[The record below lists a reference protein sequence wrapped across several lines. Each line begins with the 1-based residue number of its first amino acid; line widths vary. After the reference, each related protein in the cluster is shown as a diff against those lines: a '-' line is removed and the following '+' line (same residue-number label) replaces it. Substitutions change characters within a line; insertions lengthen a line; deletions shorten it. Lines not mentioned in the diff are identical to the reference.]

1 MNKVKHPFWVI
12 VHKEIADHVHSLRFI
27 ILISIIVLTCMGA
40 LYTALTNIGAAINPD
55 DPDGSFLFL
64 KLFTVSDGTLPSF
77 VLFINFLGPLL
88 GIALGFDAVNSEQ
101 NKGTLSRMLAQ
112 PIHRDCIINAKFVAA
127 LIIIGALLFALGL
140 LVMGCGLIAIG
151 IPPTPEE
158 FWRIILFIITG
169 IFYVAFWLN
178 ISILFSLCFRQAATS
193 ALASVAV
200 WLFFS
205 VFYAMIVNVVA
216 KALSPSGMV
225 SVYHQISYQKFI
237 LGLMRLAPSELFNEA
252 TTTLLMPSIRSLGPL
267 TMEQLQGAIPS
278 PLPLGE
284 SIMIVWS
291 QLTGLIAAT
300 VVCFAISYIVF
311 MRREVRSR

>member
-1 MNKVKHPFWVI
+1 
-12 VHKEIADHVHSLRFI
+12 
-27 ILISIIVLTCMGA
+27 
-40 LYTALTNIGAAINPD
+40 
-55 DPDGSFLFL
+55 
-64 KLFTVSDGTLPSF
+64 
-77 VLFINFLGPLL
+77 
-88 GIALGFDAVNSEQ
+88 
-101 NKGTLSRMLAQ
+101 MLAQ

-311 MRREVRSR
+311 MRRAVRSR

>member
-1 MNKVKHPFWVI
+1 
-12 VHKEIADHVHSLRFI
+12 
-27 ILISIIVLTCMGA
+27 MGA
-40 LYTALTNIGAAINPD
+40 LDTALTNIGAAIKPD